1 MKKIIKNIATSL
13 INLDLNFKKS
23 TNDNKTTFFIEENYN
38 FSITVSQGDNAT
50 EVFYFD
56 ASIDKDFLGN
66 NDSVKSA
73 TEIIN
78 DFI

>member
-1 MKKIIKNIATSL
+1 MKKIIKNIATAL
-13 INLDLNFKKS
+13 INLDLNFRKS
-23 TNDNKTTFFIEENYN
+23 TDINSTIFYIEDNND
-38 FSITVSQGDNAT
+38 FSITILKGENAI

-56 ASIDKDFLGN
+56 TSIDKDFLGN

-73 TEIIN
+73 TEIIR

>member
-13 INLDLNFKKS
+13 INLGLNFKKS

-38 FSITVSQGDNAT
+38 FSITVSQGDNAI

-56 ASIDKDFLGN
+56 TSIDKDFLGN